1 MAKYAQVF
9 SHGTDLALQL
19 GWQDVK
25 QAYRRSAIG
34 PFWVTLGI
42 GIQIA
47 VIGAVFGLI
56 FRASLS
62 DFLPFLAVSIILWT
76 YMSSSINDGSMAY
89 VAGTEIIRQTSIPHY
104 VHLLRVLWKNLIL
117 LVHNAVILPIVFVVF
132 LKPPSWSLLLVFPS
146 IIVTSLFLY
155 SMSVT
160 LATITTRYRDM
171 QQIINSGITVLFY
184 VTPVIWQPNLI
195 PPGTAHLLLG
205 LNPVYH
211 FLQLMR
217 LPILG
222 EFPTLENWGV
232 CIVATALAGALGYK
246 VTQKYKHSLAYWV

>member
-1 MAKYAQVF
+1 MANYAQVF
-9 SHGTDLALQL
+9 SDTTGLALQL

-56 FRASLS
+56 FKTSLS

-76 YMSSSINDGSMAY
+76 FISSAITEGSMAY
-89 VAGTEIIRQTSIPHY
+89 VTGSEIIRQTSISHN
-104 VHLLRVLWKNLIL
+104 VHLMRVLWKNLIL
-117 LVHNAVILPIVFVVF
+117 LAHNAAILPIVFLVF
-132 LKPPSWSLLLVFPS
+132 LRTPSWDLVLIFPSLLVTCVFLVS
-146 IIVTSLFLY
+146 ISAI
-155 SMSVT
+155 

-171 QQIINSGITVLFY
+171 QQIINSAITVLFY

-195 PPGTAHLLLG
+195 PAGTAHLLLG
-205 LNPVYH
+205 LNPIYH
-211 FLQLMR
+211 FLQLVR

-222 EFPTLENWGV
+222 ELPTLENWLV
-232 CIVATALAGALGYK
+232 CLVATALAAVLGSK
-246 VTQKYKHSLAYWV
+246 VAQRYKHSLAYWV